1 MQNLVT
7 PTNDQQEMKDSILTP
22 IPPSKKEKEIVSK
35 SLFYSLSLYLRMFF
49 KLIGGFFIAK
59 FLGPSL
65 YGLRNVFDLTMKRF
79 PLVLEGINRIEKA
92 SGIAYPIA
100 YVEPTLVISSPNPNS
115 YEFGILFAR
124 TIPVMFEEK
133 FQVVIQISA
142 PLIAYGLKGTIHAIL
157 AHEFLHFL
165 DLMRKISKM
174 ELLSDEVSGNLFEN
188 VYSDETRLFEPR
200 AVFKDRTLLNHITKK
215 FPAGFRDFKLED
227 KVMKF
232 WAEKNLPKTNISLD
246 TNTVKL
252 SAESLSKIKLD
263 PAFISKMK
271 LLEEKSS
278 KIHKKR
284 LY

>member
-1 MQNLVT
+1 MLD
-7 PTNDQQEMKDSILTP
+7 PLIRFKDAHSKGL
-22 IPPSKKEKEIVSK
+22 IPDDV
-35 SLFYSLSLYLRMFF
+35 Y
-49 KLIGGFFIAK
+49 
-59 FLGPSL
+59 
-65 YGLRNVFDLTMKRF
+65 DLTVRRF
-79 PLVLEGINRIEKA
+79 PITVSGINRIEKA
-92 SGIAYPIA
+92 SGIRYPIA
-100 YVEPTLVISSPNPNS
+100 YVEPSLVLTSPHPHS

-124 TIPVMFEEK
+124 TIPVMFDEK

-142 PLIAYGLKGTIHAIL
+142 PLVAYGLKGTIHAIL

-174 ELLSDEVSGNLFEN
+174 ELLSDEISGNLFEN

-232 WAEKNLPKTNISLD
+232 WADRNLPKSNISLD
-246 TNTVKL
+246 ANTVKL

-263 PAFISKMK
+263 PQFIAK
-271 LLEEKSS
+271 LEHLEEKSR
-278 KIHKKR
+278 KIHKKQ